1 MTAVEDAPLAGTEI
15 LRIEGLSKTFPGT
28 RALVDA
34 QIDVRSGEVHALVGH
49 NGSGKSTLIKA
60 LSGYHDPDPGARAWL
75 DGEPVE
81 FSRLGG
87 NQHGLARL
95 SFVHQDLGLVLEL
108 DTIDNL
114 AIHGGYRK
122 TRSGRV
128 DWREQRA
135 LAVSL
140 LAPFGLDF
148 DITVP
153 LSKVTPVER
162 TIVAIAAA
170 LQGWDSSSGV
180 LVLDEPTAVLPPFEV
195 RKLMQIVKE
204 LRATGA
210 GILYVSHRLN
220 EIFDLADRVTVL
232 RGGRNVA
239 TRRVADIS
247 KQELVELM
255 LGPEVASSYDA
266 PAAGSAGT
274 EPVLEVRGLSGIYVR
289 NVDLQLRRGEVVGVA
304 GLPSDGRDELPRL
317 ITDRRRTAGGQLRL
331 SQRSM
336 DWLPVAKFRGEQIA
350 LLPPDRGSEGVIA
363 PMTVAENLSLS
374 VIHRLSPGIRLR
386 KRAETSFVDRW
397 VKNLSIKVASHDS
410 PIVTLSGGNQ
420 QKVLFGRALGQ
431 QPDVLVMCEPTAGI
445 DVGAR
450 MAIYQLI
457 AEQAAA
463 GLTVL
468 VTSSDIDDL
477 LAVCHRVVVMREGV
491 VARELSGQA
500 LTEHQLV
507 HAMEGIE

>member
-1 MTAVEDAPLAGTEI
+1 
-15 LRIEGLSKTFPGT
+15 
-28 RALVDA
+28 
-34 QIDVRSGEVHALVGH
+34 
-49 NGSGKSTLIKA
+49 
-60 LSGYHDPDPGARAWL
+60 
-75 DGEPVE
+75 
-81 FSRLGG
+81 
-87 NQHGLARL
+87 
-95 SFVHQDLGLVLEL
+95 
-108 DTIDNL
+108 
-114 AIHGGYRK
+114 
-122 TRSGRV
+122 
-128 DWREQRA
+128 
-135 LAVSL
+135 
-140 LAPFGLDF
+140 
-148 DITVP
+148 
-153 LSKVTPVER
+153 VER

-170 LQGWDSSSGV
+170 LQGWDSSNGV

-239 TRRVADIS
+239 TRRVADIT

-255 LGPEVASSYDA
+255 LGPEVAASYDA
-266 PAAGSAGT
+266 PDRKPAGPG
-274 EPVLEVRGLSGIYVR
+274 PVLEVSGLSGIYVR
-289 NVDLQLRRGEVVGVA
+289 NVDLELRRGEVVGVA

-317 ITDRRRTAGGQLRL
+317 LTDRRRSAGGRLRL
-331 SQRSM
+331 TQRSA
-336 DWLPVAKFRGEQIA
+336 DWSPVARFRGEQIA

-374 VIHRLSPGIRLR
+374 VIHRLSPGLRLR
-386 KRAETSFVDRW
+386 KRAEASFVDRW
-397 VKNLSIKVASHDS
+397 IRALSITVASQES

-491 VARELSGQA
+491 IARELSGEG

>member
-1 MTAVEDAPLAGTEI
+1 MALVDDAPAVGTEI
-15 LRIEGLSKTFPGT
+15 LRVEALSKTFPGT
-28 RALVDA
+28 RALIDA
-34 QIDVRSGEVHALVGH
+34 GIEVRSGEVHALVGH
-49 NGSGKSTLIKA
+49 NGSGKSTLIKT
-60 LSGYHDPDPGARAWL
+60 LSGFHNPDPGARVW
-75 DGEPVE
+75 
-81 FSRLGG
+81 LGG
-87 NQHGLARL
+87 QPVSFSDLTRHEQGLSRL

-128 DWREQRA
+128 KWREQRA
-135 LAVSL
+135 LAASL
-140 LAPFGLDF
+140 LGPFGLDF
-148 DITVP
+148 DLTLP

-170 LQGWDSSSGV
+170 LQAWDSAGGV

-195 RKLMQIVKE
+195 RRLAQIVRD

-210 GILYVSHRLN
+210 GVLYVSHRLE
-220 EIFDLADRVTVL
+220 EIFELADRVTVL

-239 TRRVADIS
+239 TLRVADIT

-255 LGPEVASSYDA
+255 LGPEASATYDA
-266 PAAGSAGT
+266 VPTDVSAAVA
-274 EPVLEVRGLSGIYVR
+274 VLEVRGLSGVYVR
-289 NVDLQLRRGEVVGVA
+289 NVDLTLRRGEVVGVA

-317 ITDRRRTAGGQLRL
+317 LTDRRRSAGGQLRL
-331 SQRSM
+331 PARSNQ
-336 DWLPVAKFRGEQIA
+336 WTPVARFRGHTIA
-350 LLPPDRGSEGVIA
+350 LLPADRATEGVIT

-374 VIHRLSPGIRLR
+374 VIHRLSPGVRLR
-386 KRAETSFVDRW
+386 QSAENSFVHTWIR
-397 VKNLSIKVASHDS
+397 KLSIKVDGHES

-445 DVGAR
+445 DIGTR
-450 MAIYQLI
+450 LAIYRLV
-457 AEQAAA
+457 AEQAAT
-463 GLTVL
+463 GLSVL

-477 LAVCHRVVVMREGV
+477 LAVCHRVLVMREGV
-491 VARELSGQA
+491 VARQLAGDD

-507 HAMEGIE
+507 RAMEGIE